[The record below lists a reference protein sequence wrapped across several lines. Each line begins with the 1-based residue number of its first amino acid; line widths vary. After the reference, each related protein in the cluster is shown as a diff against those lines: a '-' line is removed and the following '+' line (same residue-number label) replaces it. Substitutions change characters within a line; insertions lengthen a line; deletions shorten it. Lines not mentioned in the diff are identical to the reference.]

1 MKKCGFEKKCCK
13 DDEIKKNIY
22 GPRGLRGE
30 DGERGPT
37 GPTGA
42 TGPTGPTGERGP
54 SGEEVVVRS
63 TTTTEA
69 GEEAS
74 VTSEQIG
81 NTTYLDFYIP
91 KGTNGVPEK
100 VTVGTT
106 TSVEAGEE
114 AKVVDRVEGDVHFFD
129 FSIPKG
135 EKGEKGD
142 MGERGLPG
150 EIGVSP
156 IIVIDGTHTVGPDE
170 PAEVQEDVDGKFHH
184 LTFYI
189 PKGETGAKG
198 EQGDKGEK
206 GDKGEQGDKGDKGD
220 KGEQG
225 DKGDTGPQGEQGEAG
240 PPGLTPDYSLTIV
253 NNSDMVITKGG
264 DLVLPNVEMNNN
276 FSIVNGKVMV
286 PETGTYLVSL
296 SVSNALN
303 PALDDYVAFVSND
316 IAYVASKC
324 PIPQSGTSSKT
335 IVALLNKNDELVL
348 RAFID
353 NTLTLNSVGGPSA
366 TLTLAL
372 ISI

>member
-1 MKKCGFEKKCCK
+1 MKKCEFEKKCCK

-100 VTVGTT
+100 VTAGTT

-114 AKVVDRVEGDVHFFD
+114 AKVVDRVEGEVHFFD

-156 IIVIDGTHTVGPDE
+156 IIVIDGTNTVGPDE

-198 EQGDKGEK
+198 EQGDKGER
-206 GDKGEQGDKGDKGD
+206 GDKGEK
-220 KGEQG
+220 G

-240 PPGLTPDYSLTIV
+240 PPGLTPDYSLTIY
-253 NNSDMVITKGG
+253 NNMQQTIKKNT
-264 DLVLPNVEMNNN
+264 DLVMPGISINNN
-276 FSIVNGKVMV
+276 FKIENGKVMV
-286 PETGTYLVSL
+286 PQTGTYLISFVLNKVVAGS
-296 SVSNALN
+296 N
-303 PALDDYVAFVSND
+303 PADDDYVGVVVND
-316 IAYVASKC
+316 TLLPASKC
-324 PIPQSGTSSKT
+324 PIATSGNSSMT
-335 IVALLNKNDELVL
+335 IVDILNINDALSL

-353 NTLTLNSVGGPSA
+353 NDLTLDSAGASSA
-366 TLTLAL
+366 TLSVIM
-372 ISI
+372 ISV